1 VADRVSLRNMVFYA
15 YHGVHGGERE
25 TGRRFEVDVD
35 VYIDLHPAGETDALE
50 RTANYGK
57 MYRIVKAIVE
67 SGPYNLLEALAE
79 KIAAE
84 LRETFAAERVTVR
97 VRKVHPPVGGPV
109 DYAEV
114 EITRPA

>member
-1 VADRVSLRNMVFYA
+1 MADRVSLRNMVFYA
-15 YHGVHGGERE
+15 YHGVHAGERE

-35 VYIDLHPAGETDALE
+35 LYADLRPAGESDALE
-50 RTANYGK
+50 RTANYGQI
-57 MYRIVKAIVE
+57 YRIVKAVVE
-67 SGPYNLLEALAE
+67 SGPYNLLEAIAE
-79 KIAAE
+79 KIAAQ
-84 LRETFAAERVTVR
+84 LRGTFAAQRVTVR